1 MNSTPKGKAS
11 RRVVKCSQCD
21 KPAIVKY
28 ADKIPLCADCYLKV
42 AQANFM
48 QQQAMHNKLSWLA
61 SNLNLIEQD
70 LYVGYGGLLPLKQ
83 MVIPQPPGAPNYSFN
98 QIKVSES
105 NIGVINTG
113 TLFNLD
119 TSIQVMHN
127 RGDKEL
133 ANAVRELTQAVLD
146 NNELN
151 DELKEEVVEQL
162 EFLVTEALASKDKQ
176 RKGLIRKI
184 INDISQSI
192 ATFGA
197 LLTIWN
203 NVGPLLQAYF
213 GL

>member
-1 MNSTPKGKAS
+1 MG
-11 RRVVKCSQCD
+11 
-21 KPAIVKY
+21 
-28 ADKIPLCADCYLKV
+28 
-42 AQANFM
+42 
-48 QQQAMHNKLSWLA
+48 QQTMHNKLSWLA

-70 LYVGYGGLLPLKQ
+70 LYVGCSGLLPLKQ
-83 MVIPQPPGAPNYSFN
+83 MAIPQPPSAPSYSFN
-98 QIKVSES
+98 EIKVSES

-119 TSIQVMHN
+119 TSIQVMQN

-146 NNELN
+146 SNELN
-151 DELKEEVVEQL
+151 DKLKEEIVEQL

-184 INDISQSI
+184 INNISQSI